1 MCWGIEVVG
10 KAVCFIVSLAMASIF
25 QLTQSSRLEILADH
39 QALPSLVFLPS
50 SICSG
55 SSNVTPASVV
65 LLSTSLSTPPPPL
78 VSPLPPF
85 TQLMPRYT
93 GMHACTHLLRIPALP
108 HLWLFPHVKL
118 KKIAFIFFIL
128 GSFAQVSFHT
138 QSWGGKVD
146 LSQTALL
153 MNFIQEELL
162 CICWFIFIHIWH
174 FRENEFRPCKFA
186 SMHLCQISFFIHI
199 SVVWG

>member
-1 MCWGIEVVG
+1 MCWGIENVG

-39 QALPSLVFLPS
+39 QVLPSLVFLPS

-65 LLSTSLSTPPPPL
+65 LLSTSLSTPPPPPPL

-108 HLWLFPHVKL
+108 PYLAFPTCKSKETRLHLF
-118 KKIAFIFFIL
+118 
-128 GSFAQVSFHT
+128 
-138 QSWGGKVD
+138 
-146 LSQTALL
+146 
-153 MNFIQEELL
+153 
-162 CICWFIFIHIWH
+162 H
-174 FRENEFRPCKFA
+174 FRLFSSSF
-186 SMHLCQISFFIHI
+186 ISHTEL
-199 SVVWG
+199 GR

>member
-1 MCWGIEVVG
+1 MCWGIENVG
-10 KAVCFIVSLAMASIF
+10 KAVCFIVSLAMASVF

-65 LLSTSLSTPPPPL
+65 LLSTSLSTPPPPPPL

-108 HLWLFPHVKL
+108 PSLAFPTRKTIENRLHLF
-118 KKIAFIFFIL
+118 
-128 GSFAQVSFHT
+128 
-138 QSWGGKVD
+138 
-146 LSQTALL
+146 
-153 MNFIQEELL
+153 
-162 CICWFIFIHIWH
+162 H
-174 FRENEFRPCKFA
+174 FRLFCSSF
-186 SMHLCQISFFIHI
+186 ISHTEPAR
-199 SVVWG
+199 